1 MLKKN
6 LVYLVTVGFLLTSL
20 GTAALGQGTS
30 VDMRGTVYDQSQA
43 VLPGVTV
50 TATDPQTGLVRTV
63 VTDDEGRYT
72 IAQLRPARYQ
82 VAAEL
87 PGFQRATQQA
97 TLTLQ
102 GSAVIDFTLSV
113 GAADT
118 EIVVTSEAPLV
129 DTASSSV
136 VGLVDDQQI
145 RSLPLNG
152 RSFTDLATLQPGV
165 FVRYDASNNQ
175 VGNEG
180 IKLSINGTRTTQQS
194 FLLDGTDIRNQM
206 QTTPGSLAG
215 VLLGVDTVQEF
226 SVISGLANAE
236 YGAFTGGVISA
247 VTRSGTNSFHGS
259 IFEFHRNSA
268 LDARNFFSRD
278 PSNPLERSDPDA
290 FIRNQ
295 YGFTAGGP
303 IVKDKLFFFGSF
315 EGLNDRLTTT
325 EIQQV
330 PSLDARNGIFSDGT
344 TVTPAANTSSVVN
357 FYPLPNAGAP
367 RGDIADYLF
376 SNPRNVDEYYYLI
389 KIDWQVSD
397 KDSIAGR
404 YILDDATKVQF
415 LGRPFFGFDQAQD
428 DLVSRTQFSMIEWK
442 RIVSPTIVNEAR
454 ISYNRSH
461 NADDPVFVEQ
471 FPDSMFYNDK
481 LFNFAGDPWPGAVE
495 TFAETSRL
503 GFMFVLGK
511 SNTLNRF
518 QYIDNLSIT
527 SGAHSIKTGFNIH
540 RLQFNYD
547 APIFA
552 PGIVRWRTV
561 KDMVSGASPFLFLGT
576 ITGRSPRG
584 MRQWLYGFYVQ
595 DNWKI
600 RPNLTLNLGL
610 RYEPYSTVTEV
621 NNIISGVRHPSD
633 QFLTN
638 GNPLFIKNPSN
649 TNFAPRVGVAWDPF
663 GDGKTSIR
671 AGYGLFYE
679 LIQPVHYFSNINVN
693 PPSAIRVLRV
703 KFAPFVPD
711 IPFPDP
717 AQGLSE
723 SDCTTTNNET
733 RCSFP
738 VSPWSLSEEIEQG
751 GLHQFQF
758 SIQREL
764 ARNFMLSV
772 GYKGSKGYNLGH
784 IVDVNTAIPQTDAN
798 GIFPYWPVGSAKR
811 NPAFGQQRD
820 MAWDMNSWYNSL
832 EISAKK
838 RFSQG
843 YSLQLAYTYGKSI
856 DEGSSTTV
864 FDDGGTRNGAV
875 FFPDDPSFDKGL
887 SAFDVRNRMVIN
899 GSVDLPFGQGRAFG
913 SNWSGALQHI
923 LGGWSANGILTAS
936 DGAHMNLFLSFNQ
949 SNNQQTNDV
958 ADRPNLIPGGNN
970 NLILNDGRD
979 PNLYYDPF
987 QFEVLQGQT
996 CIDDPRAGCP
1006 GYLSNL
1012 GRNTIEMPGVLTA
1025 DFSLLKDIHFT
1036 EDYSLQFRAEFF
1048 NIFNRANF
1056 GRPAAEQAGQP
1067 FVTATVR
1074 NPNAGRI
1081 NDTITS
1087 ARQIQFALKLVF

>member
-1 MLKKN
+1 
-6 LVYLVTVGFLLTSL
+6 
-20 GTAALGQGTS
+20 
-30 VDMRGTVYDQSQA
+30 
-43 VLPGVTV
+43 
-50 TATDPQTGLVRTV
+50 
-63 VTDDEGRYT
+63 
-72 IAQLRPARYQ
+72 
-82 VAAEL
+82 
-87 PGFQRATQQA
+87 
-97 TLTLQ
+97 
-102 GSAVIDFTLSV
+102 
-113 GAADT
+113 
-118 EIVVTSEAPLV
+118 
-129 DTASSSV
+129 
-136 VGLVDDQQI
+136 VDDQQI

-152 RSFTDLATLQPGV
+152 RSFTDLATIQPGV
-165 FVRYDASNNQ
+165 FIRYDASNTQ

-180 IKLSINGTRTTQQS
+180 VKISINGTRTTQQA

-206 QTTPGSLAG
+206 QTSPGSLAG

-226 SVISGLANAE
+226 SVITGVANAE

-259 IFEFHRNSA
+259 VFEFHRNSA
-268 LDARNFFSRD
+268 LDARNFFSID
-278 PSNPLERSDPDA
+278 PSNPLERSAPDA

-295 YGFTAGGP
+295 YGFTVGGP

-330 PSLDARNGIFSDGT
+330 PSLDARNGIFADGT
-344 TVTPAANTSSVVN
+344 TVTPAANTSNVVN
-357 FYPLPNAGAP
+357 FYPQPNSGPP

-376 SNPRNVDEYYYLI
+376 PNPSKTDEYYYLI

-397 KDSIAGR
+397 NDSIAGR
-404 YILDDATKVQF
+404 YNLDDATRSAF
-415 LGRPFFGFDQAQD
+415 LGKNFQGFDQARD
-428 DLVSRTQFSMIEWK
+428 DLESRTQFSMIEWK
-442 RIVSPTIVNEAR
+442 RIISPSIVNEAR
-454 ISYNRSH
+454 FSYNRSF
-461 NADDPVFVEQ
+461 NADDPTFLEP
-471 FPDSMFYNDK
+471 FPDDMI
-481 LFNFAGDPWPGAVE
+481 FNRELRTFKDEPWPGAIQ
-495 TFAETSRL
+495 TAAETSRL

-511 SNTLNRF
+511 ANTLNRF

-552 PGIVRWRTV
+552 PGFVQWQTV
-561 KDMVSGASPFLFLGT
+561 KDMVSGTSPFVFLGT
-576 ITGRSPRG
+576 LTGRSPRG

-595 DNWKI
+595 DDWKI

-621 NNIISGVRHPSD
+621 NNNISSVRHPSD

-679 LIQPVHYFSNINVN
+679 LIQPIHYFSNINVN
-693 PPSAIRVLRV
+693 PPSAVKIIRVLV
-703 KFAPFVPD
+703 SPNALGGP

-717 AQGLSE
+717 AQGFE
-723 SDCTTTNNET
+723 ASDCTTTNNQT
-733 RCSFP
+733 TCPFP
-738 VSPWSLSEEIEQG
+738 TAPWSLSEEIEQG
-751 GLHQFQF
+751 GLHQYQF

-764 ARNFMLSV
+764 ARDFVLSV
-772 GYKGSKGYNLGH
+772 GFKGSKGYNLGH
-784 IVDVNTAIPQTDAN
+784 ILDRNTAVPQTDAN
-798 GIFPYWPVGSAKR
+798 GVFPYWPVGSVAR

-820 MAWDMNSWYNSL
+820 MAWDMDSWYNSL

-864 FDDGGTRNGAV
+864 FDDGGTDNGAV
-875 FFPDDPSFDKGL
+875 FFPDDPDFDKGL
-887 SAFDVRNRMVIN
+887 SAFDVRNRMVLN
-899 GSVDLPFGQGRAFG
+899 GSLDLPLGQGRAYG

-923 LGGWSANGILTAS
+923 LGGWAINGILTAS
-936 DGAHMNLFLSFNQ
+936 DGAHMNVILPSNH
-949 SNNQQTNDV
+949 SNNQQSADV

-970 NLILNDGRD
+970 NPVLSDGRD
-979 PNLYYDPF
+979 PNLYYDPL
-987 QFEVLQGQT
+987 QFEVFLATDQK
-996 CIDDPRAGCP
+996 CIDDPGPGCP
-1006 GYLSNL
+1006 GYLGNL
-1012 GRNTIEMPGVLTA
+1012 GRNTMETPGVLTL
-1025 DFSLLKDIHFT
+1025 DLSLQKDIHFT
-1036 EDYSLQFRAEFF
+1036 EDYYLQFRAEMF

-1056 GRPAAEQAGQP
+1056 DRPESQEQYAAP
-1067 FVTATVR
+1067 FSSLRGAVSR
-1074 NPNAGRI
+1074 NPNAGI
-1081 NDTITS
+1081 ISNTITS
-1087 ARQIQFALKLVF
+1087 ARQIQFALKLIF